1 VSPDRAAIVRRPRA
15 RADLLEA
22 VLWLRENASPR
33 VAVEFVDAVEE
44 ALALLAEHPLAG
56 SGHVGLRLGI
66 PDLRSFPVSGTP
78 YILYYLADP
87 GRIDV
92 IRVLHGRRDIDAEL
106 VGGPPGS

>member
-15 RADLLEA
+15 RADLVEA
-22 VLWLRENASPR
+22 VLWLRDNASPR
-33 VAVEFVDAVEE
+33 VAVERVDTVED

-78 YILYYLADP
+78 YILYYLAGSP
-87 GRIDV
+87 RIGMV
-92 IRVLHGRRDIDAEL
+92 RIFSGH
-106 VGGPPGS
+106 PKP